1 MVKDDNEWRRGM
13 LAKCVKAAAGEC
25 VSVIKDVKVTLDS
38 RRKVEKSRFV
48 IVPMAGRRAHKPLT
62 TRRSI

>member
-38 RRKVEKSRFV
+38 RRKVEKSRSTL
-48 IVPMAGRRAHKPLT
+48 R
-62 TRRSI
+62 